1 LAQLELLLLLV
12 CQLLR
17 VDFVL
22 EQFLLCLF
30 GFLLC
35 LFGFL
40 LGFRGTLTFLFCLC
54 DLFLIFE
61 GEFASKF
68 FVCLDSPLLLRERV

>member
-17 VDFVL
+17 VGFVL
-22 EQFLLCLF
+22 EQ
-30 GFLLC
+30 FLLC